1 MSLPVFY
8 REQHRSHSFGATP
21 RQWAVTAVLLFC
33 IALGLG
39 AAAGRVWT
47 DVSQQALPLTASP
60 SVDAAQ
66 VEAIR
71 LRAEHQIAA
80 LTAKV
85 ASLQAQVNR
94 LNMVG
99 ERLIDAANLSLD
111 EFDLHAAPAIG
122 GPAQTPTEISLAELN
137 HVLLQLTDLEQNLQS
152 EQTRFAL
159 LESLDLNHNIG
170 NNSQLSGR
178 PVKSG
183 YLSSGYGIRN
193 DPFTGRPAVHKGVDF
208 AGDEG
213 DPVYATAGG
222 IVTWAG
228 ERFGYGLMVEIEH
241 ADGYRSRYGH
251 AKSVNTEIGSLVSK
265 GQQIA
270 TLGNTG
276 RSTGPHVH
284 YEVLKDGQQ
293 IDPMLFVNRRT
304 KNLYGSART
313 ARQSQQ

>member
-1 MSLPVFY
+1 MSLPVFH
-8 REQHRSHSFGATP
+8 REQHRALNFGATP
-21 RQWAVTAVLLFC
+21 KQWAVTAVLLFC
-33 IALGLG
+33 IATGVG
-39 AAAGRVWT
+39 AAAGRLWS
-47 DVSQQALPLTASP
+47 DASADIRAVVAEP
-60 SVDAAQ
+60 QVDAAEVAQ
-66 VEAIR
+66 IR
-71 LRAEHQIAA
+71 QRAEHQIAA

-111 EFDLHAAPAIG
+111 EFNLHQAPPMG
-122 GPAQTPTEISLAELN
+122 GPAQGGVELSLNDLN
-137 HVLLQLTDLEQNLQS
+137 QVLQQLTSLEQNLQT

-170 NNSQLSGR
+170 MNSQLSGR
-178 PVKSG
+178 PVHKG
-183 YLSSGYGIRN
+183 YLSSAYGVRS
-193 DPFTGRPAVHKGVDF
+193 DPFSGEPAIHRGVDF
-208 AGDEG
+208 AGTEG
-213 DPVYATAGG
+213 DPVLATAGG

-251 AKSVNTEIGSLVSK
+251 AKAIKTEIGQLVKK

-270 TLGNTG
+270 TIGNTG

-284 YEVLKDGQQ
+284 YEILKDGQQ

-304 KNLYGSART
+304 KNLDGFART

>member
-1 MSLPVFY
+1 MSLTVFS
-8 REQHRSHSFGATP
+8 RDQHRPHSFGATP
-21 RQWAVTAVLLFC
+21 RQWLVSAVLLFC
-33 IALGLG
+33 IAIGLG
-39 AAAGRVWT
+39 AAFGRLWS
-47 DVSQQALPLTASP
+47 DAKADIEPLMANR
-60 SVDAAQ
+60 AA
-66 VEAIR
+66 EAAEITAIR
-71 LRAEHQIAA
+71 QKAEHQIAA

-99 ERLIDAANLSLD
+99 ERLIDAANLSAE
-111 EFDLHAAPAIG
+111 EFNLHEAPAMG
-122 GPAQTPTEISLAELN
+122 GPSQTSTEISLAELN
-137 HVLLQLTDLEQNLQS
+137 HVLLQLTDLERNLQS

-170 NNSQLSGR
+170 SNSQLSGQ
-178 PVKSG
+178 PVSSG
-183 YLSSGYGIRN
+183 YLSSGFGVRN
-193 DPFTGRPAVHKGVDF
+193 DPFTGKPAVHRGVDF
-208 AGDEG
+208 AGKEG
-213 DPVYATAGG
+213 DPVLATAGG

-241 ADGYRSRYGH
+241 ADGYRSRYAH
-251 AKSVNTEIGSLVSK
+251 AKAVNTEIGQLVSK
-265 GQQIA
+265 GQQVA

-304 KNLYGSART
+304 TKLNGYART

>member
-8 REQHRSHSFGATP
+8 REQHRSHSFGVNP
-21 RQWAVTAVLLFC
+21 KQWVVTAILLFC
-33 IALGLG
+33 IAMGLG
-39 AAAGRVWT
+39 AAASRLWT
-47 DVSQQALPLTASP
+47 NASEQLLPLSATP
-60 SVDAAQ
+60 TVDAAQ

-71 LRAEHQIAA
+71 VRAENQIAA

-111 EFDLHAAPAIG
+111 EFDLHATPAIG
-122 GPAQTPTEISLAELN
+122 GPAQTSTEISLAELN

-183 YLSSGYGIRN
+183 YLSSGFGVRN
-193 DPFTGRPAVHKGVDF
+193 DPFSGRPAVHKGVDF
-208 AGDEG
+208 AGREG

-251 AKSVNTEIGSLVSK
+251 AKSVTTEIGSLVSK

-270 TLGNTG
+270 TLG
-276 RSTGPHVH
+276 
-284 YEVLKDGQQ
+284 
-293 IDPMLFVNRRT
+293 
-304 KNLYGSART
+304 
-313 ARQSQQ
+313 

>member
-1 MSLPVFY
+1 MSLTVFY
-8 REQHRSHSFGATP
+8 RDQHRPHSFGATP
-21 RQWAVTAVLLFC
+21 RQWLVSAVLLFC
-33 IALGLG
+33 IAIGLG
-39 AAAGRVWT
+39 AAFGRLWT
-47 DVSQQALPLTASP
+47 DAKAGIEPLIAER
-60 SVDAAQ
+60 AA
-66 VEAIR
+66 EAAEITAIR
-71 LRAEHQIAA
+71 QKAEHQIAA

-99 ERLIDAANLSLD
+99 ERLIDAANLSAD
-111 EFDLHAAPAIG
+111 EFNLHEVPAMG
-122 GPAQTPTEISLAELN
+122 GPSQSSTEISLAELN
-137 HVLLQLTDLEQNLQS
+137 HVLLQLTDLERNLQS

-170 NNSQLSGR
+170 SNSQLSGR
-178 PVKSG
+178 PVNSG
-183 YLSSGYGIRN
+183 YLSSGFGVRN
-193 DPFTGRPAVHKGVDF
+193 DPFSGRPAVHRGVDF
-208 AGDEG
+208 AGKEG
-213 DPVYATAGG
+213 EPVLATAGG

-241 ADGYRSRYGH
+241 ADGYRSRYAH
-251 AKSVNTEIGSLVSK
+251 AKAVNTEIGQLVSK
-265 GQQIA
+265 GQQVA

-304 KNLYGSART
+304 TKLNGYART